1 MPSETKTVRQAQKDR
16 CEQAVQR
23 RLALLKERGASQ
35 EEIAKDARLRHLKAN
50 LRRATERLRVIETLE
65 KQAEALKLKKQKA
78 AEQEAAPKEKEPS
91 PSPKPKAGGK
101 TKKEKKTPP
110 ETES

>member
-78 AEQEAAPKEKEPS
+78 AEQEAAPKEPS
-91 PSPKPKAGGK
+91 PPPKPKAGGK